1 MKKQLLYPLL
11 LSTSILITGCSIGT
25 EIPITSNPKEPT
37 TQETSL
43 DDKKEELKEEKD
55 SDEEI
60 TADFLINRAFKGKS
74 IADSL
79 SYELIQEADV
89 VLSNGAEMN
98 LNYLYNVDENKD
110 YFHQYGTG
118 YMKVGS
124 SYDEDDFDF
133 YGDASSDMIYMDNQW
148 SRSSYPLKDSMITKE
163 FSYKFVNTSDVNFD
177 GENYSFSA
185 DYVTSNC
192 KVDLVFDKNYNLI
205 EMDIQDGDA
214 YLKNVLN
221 NLSITDVSISDITN
235 YKHSI
240 IIDLNSIN
248 NTPEIVLPDENN
260 IETKTDE
267 LDIDD
272 DNNNNNNIY
281 EKSSANMN
289 ETFAEFYFGTN
300 NITAEQIMNT
310 FEIDDASLAYNVLD
324 TFTNYTK
331 EELIEYVNENYKY
344 MTNEDFEGICLC
356 IAFDFI
362 TENDFVL
369 FSEDAF
375 NEIYNSMMKIIE
387 EMNLD
392 IDVSE

>member
-1 MKKQLLYPLL
+1 MKKQLLYLLL

-37 TQETSL
+37 IQETSL
-43 DDKKEELKEEKD
+43 DDKKEEVKEEKD

-133 YGDASSDMIYMDNQW
+133 YGDASTDMLYMDNQW
-148 SRSSYPLKDSMITKE
+148 NRSSYPLKDSMITKE
-163 FSYKFVNTSDVNFD
+163 LSYKFTNTSDVSFD

-185 DYVTSNC
+185 DYVISNC
-192 KVDLVFDKNYNLI
+192 KVDLIFDKNYNLI
-205 EMDIQDGDA
+205 EMDIQDKDA

-221 NLSITDVSISDITN
+221 NLGITDISISDVTN

-248 NTPEIVLPDENN
+248 CTPEIVLPSENDLE
-260 IETKTDE
+260 IKTDE
-267 LDIDD
+267 LDIDND
-272 DNNNNNNIY
+272 IIY
-281 EKSSANMN
+281 ETPSANMN

-300 NITAEQIMNT
+300 DITAERIMNT
-310 FEIDDASLAYNVLD
+310 FEIGDASLAYNVLD

-331 EELIEYVNENYKY
+331 EELIEYINENYKY
-344 MTNEDFEGICLC
+344 MTNADYLGVCYC
-356 IAFDFI
+356 VTYDFI
-362 TENDFVL
+362 TDEDLNLLTENAGL
-369 FSEDAF
+369 
-375 NEIYNSMMKIIE
+375 EIMERIIFIPQL
-387 EMNLD
+387 MQ
-392 IDVSE
+392 